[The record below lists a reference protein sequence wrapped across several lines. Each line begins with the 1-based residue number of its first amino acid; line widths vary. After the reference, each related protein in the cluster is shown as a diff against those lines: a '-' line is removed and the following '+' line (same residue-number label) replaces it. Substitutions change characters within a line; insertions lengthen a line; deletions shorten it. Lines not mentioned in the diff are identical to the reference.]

1 MSKTSSSLQP
11 QTESGRERMP
21 VVTAAAMPT
30 QANVPVQETP
40 LQNLL
45 KELRGKRYQR
55 GGTLGTSM
63 GSALAAIWANR
74 TRSFLTMLGIVVGV
88 AAVIGSLTL
97 TSGVAAFIT
106 NIISSQGVNTVYVAP
121 GSSNARGVV
130 QKQSVQTLTLND
142 LRLLSQL
149 PHVAAI
155 SPVVSTG
162 QSQVV
167 FGSQNWHTRV
177 QGVSTDMQTI
187 QGWNLQDGLW
197 FNAQQ
202 QAGGEA
208 VAVLGDTVAQNLF
221 GNTNVNPVGQQIR
234 IGNQLFR
241 VTGVLAPK
249 GGFGQD
255 DVIYIPYQAAM
266 VRLANTNYLGEIVI
280 NVDNQNNINLVVQ
293 EITTTLE
300 LSHHI
305 PKGTPDDF
313 QTTTATQILQQSQQV
328 TQAIS
333 LLLSSIAAISLTVG
347 GIGIMNIMLVSV
359 TERTREIGIRLAIG
373 ARRADIRTQ
382 FLIEAL
388 ILSFL
393 GGIFGMLIGIFV
405 GWLTINLI
413 IAALARSGGGSVPLV
428 ITPTT
433 LILPFVVSAIIGVV
447 FGFYPAV
454 RASRLDPIVALRRA
468 R

>member
-1 MSKTSSSLQP
+1 
-11 QTESGRERMP
+11 MP
-21 VVTAAAMPT
+21 VATTAAMPT

-313 QTTTATQILQQSQQV
+313 QTTTATQIAPHHLAPCLSQP
-328 TQAIS
+328 
-333 LLLSSIAAISLTVG
+333 LPCLRPSSG
-347 GIGIMNIMLVSV
+347 C
-359 TERTREIGIRLAIG
+359 
-373 ARRADIRTQ
+373 
-382 FLIEAL
+382 
-388 ILSFL
+388 SF
-393 GGIFGMLIGIFV
+393 
-405 GWLTINLI
+405 
-413 IAALARSGGGSVPLV
+413 SP
-428 ITPTT
+428 
-433 LILPFVVSAIIGVV
+433 
-447 FGFYPAV
+447 
-454 RASRLDPIVALRRA
+454 
-468 R
+468 

>member
-1 MSKTSSSLQP
+1 MSSSLQP
-11 QTESGRERMP
+11 QTSRVHAGTATQTTTSPPTSGQNGAIAGEAP
-21 VVTAAAMPT
+21 V
-30 QANVPVQETP
+30 
-40 LQNLL
+40 QNLL
-45 KELRGKRYQR
+45 RELRGKRYQR
-55 GGTLGTSM
+55 GSSLGTSM
-63 GSALAAIWANR
+63 GSALTAIWANR

-106 NIISSQGVNTVYVAP
+106 NIIASQGVNTVFVAP
-121 GSSNARGVV
+121 GASQNTRGVTE
-130 QKQSVQTLTLND
+130 QNTQTLTLND

-149 PHVAAI
+149 PHVSAI
-155 SPVVSTG
+155 SPIVSAG
-162 QSQVV
+162 NQQVV

-177 QGVSTDMQTI
+177 QGVSTDLQTI
-187 QGWNLQDGLW
+187 QGWQMLDGLW
-197 FNAQQ
+197 FTTQQ
-202 QAGGEA
+202 QAGAEP

-221 GNTNVNPVGQQIR
+221 GNNNVNPVGQQIR

-241 VTGVLAPK
+241 VVGVLAPK

-255 DVIYIPYQAAM
+255 DVIFIPYQTAM
-266 VRLANTNYLGEIVI
+266 IRLANTNYLSEIVI
-280 NVDNQNNINLVVQ
+280 DVDDQSNIDLVVQ

-300 LSHHI
+300 SSHHI

-313 QTTTATQILQQSQQV
+313 QTITSAQLLQQSQQV
-328 TQAIS
+328 TQAIA

-388 ILSFL
+388 VLSL
-393 GGIFGMLIGIFV
+393 AGGILGMLLGIFV

-413 IAALARSGGGSVPLV
+413 IAALARNGGGTVPLV

-433 LILPFVVSAIIGVV
+433 LILPFAVSAIIGVV
-447 FGFYPAV
+447 FGLYPAV

>member
-1 MSKTSSSLQP
+1 MSSSLQP
-11 QTESGRERMP
+11 QTSRVHAGTATQTTTSPPISGQNGAIAGEAP
-21 VVTAAAMPT
+21 V
-30 QANVPVQETP
+30 
-40 LQNLL
+40 QNLL
-45 KELRGKRYQR
+45 RELRGKRYQR
-55 GGTLGTSM
+55 GSSLGTSM
-63 GSALAAIWANR
+63 GSALTAIWANR

-106 NIISSQGVNTVYVAP
+106 NIIASQGVNTIFVAP
-121 GSSNARGVV
+121 GSSQNTRGVTE
-130 QKQSVQTLTLND
+130 QNTQTLTLND

-149 PHVAAI
+149 PHVSAI
-155 SPVVSTG
+155 SPIVSAG
-162 QSQVV
+162 NMQVV
-167 FGSQNWHTRV
+167 FESQNWHTRV
-177 QGVSTDMQTI
+177 QGVSTDLQTI
-187 QGWNLQDGLW
+187 QGWQMLDGLW
-197 FNAQQ
+197 FTTQQ
-202 QAGGEA
+202 QAGAEP

-221 GNTNVNPVGQQIR
+221 GNSNVNPVGQQIR

-241 VTGVLAPK
+241 VVGVLAPK

-255 DVIYIPYQAAM
+255 DVIFIPYQTAM
-266 VRLANTNYLGEIVI
+266 IRLANTNYLSEIVI
-280 NVDNQNNINLVVQ
+280 DVDDQNNINLVVQ

-300 LSHHI
+300 SSHHI

-313 QTTTATQILQQSQQV
+313 QTITSAQLLQQSQQV
-328 TQAIS
+328 TQAIA

-388 ILSFL
+388 VLSLL
-393 GGIFGMLIGIFV
+393 GGILGMLLGIFV

-413 IAALARSGGGSVPLV
+413 IAALARNGGGTVPLV

-433 LILPFVVSAIIGVV
+433 LMLPFAVSAFIGIV
-447 FGFYPAV
+447 FGLYPAV